1 MKRIYT
7 SLLVAIIALLGLP
20 TTTWAADPDLENDYT
35 LVKSVSFGDAE
46 AVNIAAS
53 GTCAHTAWETG
64 NKKQQALTV
73 LTAPED
79 AAGWI
84 AMQGWTA
91 DGKGKGWWNRPSNS
105 LYCVNAQ
112 RSAAVFGDDLTTGW
126 LVVFECKAQANA
138 GLTLTNGDGNP
149 DGTFTYTTSEDG
161 KKYFCTITAESNAYV
176 GFCGVKNSQGI
187 LKISVYKPNNAAV
200 PSTYTVKYLDMD
212 GNKLKDDVVY
222 NSVVGAS
229 ISLTAADKA
238 NITVDDETYIYDND
252 DAEGKTVTE
261 NGGTTITVKFHKAKN
276 LNYFVYETCNDGV
289 SVRMTTGQSYETA
302 SVTVPYRA
310 YNVYD
315 GQLYKKGQTNK
326 EFNHKFTL
334 TRDNQVEEIAYT
346 AVDGKNNVVFL
357 SEGEDIEGMTK
368 CTTNN
373 AGIRSSNSAA
383 AFAPADVAVTE
394 LSAGKYQLYGI
405 FYDAQKTAMSD
416 WAFKAGAIKIGT
428 IHNETTNY
436 FEAGAIDFAIGKETI
451 IKIAQGGNQS
461 IGVDAL
467 YIIKT
472 GDVTPEEADALNAQA
487 QAAED
492 LAAAIAE
499 AKAIETEGKEG
510 VEALQTAIATAE
522 AALAVVN
529 ATTESL
535 TAAKNALAEAVAAFK
550 EANKPAFDP
559 ATAIVNA
566 GFNPEADPLGWDK
579 VTSAQFFDLGMGL
592 IGTYQVRGEH
602 PAATV
607 DETHL
612 ATEFAA
618 GLECRWSTNYAAFT
632 QTTAEL
638 PAGAYKLTF
647 DVENTNATTT
657 KANYENRFNVT
668 VGETTY
674 ADESTEWMNGK
685 SAWTTHTIAF
695 TLTEASP
702 ITISLGY
709 GTGSNNFGVGNTPAL
724 FVSHLTLGTF
734 DPLADAKAKLQ
745 DEITAAEALVENA
758 AFADG
763 KEDLNSAIAA
773 AKKALAEATTA
784 EEFSTAIETLK
795 AAEAAFVKAQAV
807 AANAALV
814 AGASIDNPVSAPFV
828 VNGTLDENTNGW
840 TATGGFQNRGTA
852 TNQQGDFTGKFWEN
866 WDPNAKVNK
875 MYQVIENI
883 PNGVYKLKIAAFVNT
898 LADPNESQ
906 FVFANEDKVFL
917 TTGAPTFYEVYT
929 MVENN
934 TLEVGL
940 EQTTATAN
948 WMGID
953 NITLLYFGAEGTV
966 EDAKMA
972 APKNDWKIAKAAAE
986 AALTNEAYA
995 NVTGDER
1002 TALQVEIRKDEPTTA
1017 EAYVTA
1023 TEALNAVTKAFVDA
1037 AVSYNALA
1045 DANAMIVDLPYANAE
1060 KKPEA
1065 KTATNAEAAKTAAE
1079 EVLVSLRSYYESNAL
1094 AEGVEGAENMTEL
1107 IANPAAEE
1115 AIGETWTTTKGEGSG
1130 GTIDIKSNEPWTD
1143 ASGNNT
1149 HKYFDGGNWGANAW
1163 DVTFSQNITLAAGKY
1178 LLSAITRASANVEQT
1193 LFAGE
1198 TNAKTAC
1205 VGSTGGVFNRGWN
1218 IHNVVF
1224 EVAEEGTVNIGV
1236 RGVTANLHEWMSF
1249 SDFRLVRLEK
1259 PATPDFE
1266 PAYGTLWTEADGH
1279 SVIDGDEPESYIT
1292 LENKYFKGLAKVG
1305 DAIKVSISSVGNQP
1319 ASSRPLIITK
1329 GTLKL
1334 IIDNAGE
1341 EQTIQQGTTSTNLIL
1356 TEDEI
1361 AKIQEGADVV
1371 LSWKYLTVA
1380 QVELVEKKAEID
1392 ETLLAEAEQL
1402 ASDESAVAVGKLLA
1416 AIETYKKDGIAETL
1430 QAAINQFK
1438 ADNADQEADQT
1449 AKVATNGWKKYD
1461 GSNAGVCAT
1470 QFAPAIDTYDGRKN
1484 VQLAEVYEQTVE
1496 TTGTIIYQDI
1506 TGLQNGTYKVGF
1518 YGNAFFT
1525 DGRGFTSPMADG
1537 AEDVAYVFA
1546 NDQKAFITAH
1556 IATSTTENDFR
1567 QFDVEVTDGT
1577 IKLGM
1582 GKEQA
1587 GTNWHTM
1594 QIYQLTW
1601 FTTAKEVYAALKTDM
1616 QALIADAKAMTGVN
1630 EKEAFETALNK
1641 AEAALESNMLN
1652 ITEFEAEI
1660 TALKEAMKA
1669 FKLAN
1674 LVIPEGK
1681 YYLSAIE
1688 LEDNNIMAAGN
1699 AWGTHGIV
1707 NGEGLDLNF
1716 IYNYDADNYNIETN
1730 IYNGSD
1736 NHYLGSNLY
1745 MDAPAFGWKIE
1756 EATTGIGFNIYAM
1769 FDGVK
1774 KYISVASDG
1783 NLTLSETAYAWGF
1796 MHESNWVAIMEA
1808 ALKEALEKATP
1819 ENPVD
1824 ATLLLKDANF
1834 NRNDHRWEAWT
1845 VSEDC
1850 TNKNLGGGCSGT
1862 NGNGCAE
1869 SYHSTF
1875 TISQTINDAPKGTY
1889 ELKVQGFYRQDGVV
1903 ETGEVD
1909 PETGDPIT
1917 EPLVEDV
1924 PVFFIN
1930 DETKEVPVRTGEENS
1945 MSAASESFTAGSYNC
1960 EPITVFVE
1968 NGTLTVG
1975 VQGTGVNQ
1983 WVVFDNF
1990 RLTYYGS
1997 QNTVGI
2003 TEVNTNVENN
2013 VKSIYNLNGQKVEK
2027 TGKGLYIINGKKVVL
2042 K

>member
-1 MKRIYT
+1 M
-7 SLLVAIIALLGLP
+7 LALLMVFGTVSSWALTADLSLNYELAGYKAKAFYDFTGNADGVLP
-20 TTTWAADPDLENDYT
+20 TEGDLRFRNDYGLFNYGSGNRSGDAAIAVNESDLIVCQFADTQNRGVTINGISGCTKSTTLNDGSHIFFTADSELSTLTFSVGRGGCVVSVLIMEVDNDVATADYT
-35 LVKSVSFGDAE
+35 LNYIYDGNTVKTVNATGAVGATVLTDASFFANDVKYFRANGEPESFVIAAGDNIFTVNVRLAEIYDYTLLNNLGETITTGSGFEGETVTVGYPRYLLADGKFYEAGKSNNEYRAKIALNEDNTSATVTYTLKEGVNAVFYAEGEKTEGMTVSTAGNIPVRASGAEAGVAEEDVTITTLPAGKYIFHAGIFTSKSSSSNLTVNFGIGTETFAAAFTSGNLNEIVSAEYELNSASTPIKYLASSSADTQFDYIWIEKTGDAE
-46 AVNIAAS
+46 LI
-53 GTCAHTAWETG
+53 
-64 NKKQQALTV
+64 
-73 LTAPED
+73 
-79 AAGWI
+79 
-84 AMQGWTA
+84 
-91 DGKGKGWWNRPSNS
+91 
-105 LYCVNAQ
+105 
-112 RSAAVFGDDLTTGW
+112 
-126 LVVFECKAQANA
+126 
-138 GLTLTNGDGNP
+138 
-149 DGTFTYTTSEDG
+149 
-161 KKYFCTITAESNAYV
+161 
-176 GFCGVKNSQGI
+176 
-187 LKISVYKPNNAAV
+187 
-200 PSTYTVKYLDMD
+200 
-212 GNKLKDDVVY
+212 
-222 NSVVGAS
+222 
-229 ISLTAADKA
+229 
-238 NITVDDETYIYDND
+238 
-252 DAEGKTVTE
+252 
-261 NGGTTITVKFHKAKN
+261 
-276 LNYFVYETCNDGV
+276 
-289 SVRMTTGQSYETA
+289 
-302 SVTVPYRA
+302 
-310 YNVYD
+310 
-315 GQLYKKGQTNK
+315 
-326 EFNHKFTL
+326 
-334 TRDNQVEEIAYT
+334 
-346 AVDGKNNVVFL
+346 
-357 SEGEDIEGMTK
+357 
-368 CTTNN
+368 
-373 AGIRSSNSAA
+373 
-383 AFAPADVAVTE
+383 
-394 LSAGKYQLYGI
+394 
-405 FYDAQKTAMSD
+405 
-416 WAFKAGAIKIGT
+416 
-428 IHNETTNY
+428 
-436 FEAGAIDFAIGKETI
+436 
-451 IKIAQGGNQS
+451 
-461 IGVDAL
+461 
-467 YIIKT
+467 
-472 GDVTPEEADALNAQA
+472 
-487 QAAED
+487 
-492 LAAAIAE
+492 
-499 AKAIETEGKEG
+499 
-510 VEALQTAIATAE
+510 
-522 AALAVVN
+522 
-529 ATTESL
+529 
-535 TAAKNALAEAVAAFK
+535 
-550 EANKPAFDP
+550 FDP
-559 ATAIVNA
+559 ATTIANADFEGEYTVYSNPSADRAIYQPA
-566 GFNPEADPLGWDK
+566 GWTL
-579 VTSAQFFDLGMGL
+579 
-592 IGTYQVRGEH
+592 TYENGEGNDMT
-602 PAATV
+602 ALNS
-607 DETHL
+607 ECL
-612 ATEFAA
+612 AWNSFSGKPQPTNGGNNTYWIRF
-618 GLECRWSTNYAAFT
+618 RWGSNESLTLS
-632 QTTAEL
+632 QIVKL
-638 PAGAYKLTF
+638 PAGDYKLSADAFFNGAKGGSATISAAGQSTAITGNSVWANHSVTF
-647 DVENTNATTT
+647 SLAE
-657 KANYENRFNVT
+657 
-668 VGETTY
+668 ET
-674 ADESTEWMNGK
+674 EV
-685 SAWTTHTIAF
+685 TIAF
-695 TLTEASP
+695 NLTQTSQVENIAAFDNFTLT
-702 ITISLGY
+702 TY
-709 GTGSNNFGVGNTPAL
+709 
-724 FVSHLTLGTF
+724 

-828 VNGTLDENTNGW
+828 VNGTFDENTNGW

-986 AALTNEAYA
+986 AALTNEAYT

-1045 DANAMIVDLPYANAE
+1045 DANAMIVDLPYADAA

-1065 KTATNAEAAKTAAE
+1065 KAATNAADAATAAE
-1079 EVLVSLRSYYESNAL
+1079 EVLVSLRPYYESNAL

-1130 GTIDIKSNEPWTD
+1130 GTIDIKNNEPWTD

-1266 PAYGTLWTEADGH
+1266 PAYGTLWTEADG
-1279 SVIDGDEPESYIT
+1279 SLVDENEFNYIT

-1305 DAIKVSISSVGNQP
+1305 DIIKVSISSVGNQP
-1319 ASSRPLIITK
+1319 ASSRPLMITEGK
-1329 GTLKL
+1329 LKL
-1334 IIDNAGE
+1334 NIDNAE
-1341 EQTIQQGTTSTNLIL
+1341 REPMSIEQGTTSADLVL
-1356 TEDEI
+1356 TEEEI
-1361 AKIQEGADVV
+1361 TKIQEGADVV
-1371 LSWKYLTVA
+1371 LSWKYMTVA

-1392 ETLLAEAEQL
+1392 EVLAEAEQL

-1416 AIETYKKDGIAETL
+1416 AIEAYKSDANAEAL

-1796 MHESNWVAIMEA
+1796 THESNWVAIMEV

-1909 PETGDPIT
+1909 PETGNPIT

-1968 NGTLTVG
+1968 DGTLTVG